1 VETSASKQSP
11 QERIILGTIAAIEA
25 DGIQNVTTRSIAKQ
39 AGVNSAAINYYFRSK
54 QILMDQVLEFTLDN
68 AFGDLDEFIPDGPL
82 TDTAPLK
89 AYYRHMLWGMREY
102 PRICEAHLYE
112 PMVNRSLSSRAK
124 ERLNE
129 FLGTIYDKLTPGC
142 PAHLHDRMRLSLVQ
156 LQSAL
161 LMSGFAPE
169 AYRPF
174 IGDRLGTQES
184 LDRYVDQLVDD
195 LIGSYMQAA
204 R

>member
-1 VETSASKQSP
+1 MSTADQSP

-25 DGIQNVTTRSIAKQ
+25 EGIQNVTTRSIAKQ

-54 QILMDQVLEFTLDN
+54 DLLIAQVLEFTLDN
-68 AFGDLDEFIPDGPL
+68 AFGDQDEFIPAGPL

-102 PRICEAHLYE
+102 PRISQAHLYE
-112 PMVNRSLSSRAK
+112 PMVNRSLSSPAI

-129 FLGTIYDKLTPGC
+129 FLATIYEKLTPGC
-142 PAHLHDRMRLSLVQ
+142 PANLHERLRLSLIQ

-174 IGDRLGTQES
+174 IGDHLDTQES
-184 LDRYVDQLVDD
+184 LDAYVDQVVDD
-195 LIGSYMQAA
+195 LMGPYLHAA

>member
-1 VETSASKQSP
+1 MSTADQSP

-25 DGIQNVTTRSIAKQ
+25 EGIQNVTTRSIAKQ

-54 QILMDQVLEFTLDN
+54 DILIERVLEFTLDN
-68 AFGDLDEFIPDGPL
+68 AFGDLDEFIPAGPL

-89 AYYRHMLWGMREY
+89 AYYHHMLWGMREY
-102 PRICEAHLYE
+102 PRVCQAHLYE
-112 PMVNRSLSSRAK
+112 PMLNRSLSSRAG

-129 FLGTIYDKLTPGC
+129 FLAIIYEKLTPSC
-142 PAHLHDRMRLSLVQ
+142 PPSLHERMRLSLVQ
-156 LQSAL
+156 LQSSL

-169 AYRPF
+169 AYHPF
-174 IGDRLGTQES
+174 IGSRLDTQEN
-184 LDRYVDQLVDD
+184 LNEYVDQLVDD
-195 LIGSYMQAA
+195 LIGPYLHAA

>member
-1 VETSASKQSP
+1 MSTTDQSP

-25 DGIQNVTTRSIAKQ
+25 EGIQNVTTRSIAKQ

-54 QILMDQVLEFTLDN
+54 DLLIEQVLNFTLDN
-68 AFGDLDEFIPDGPL
+68 AFGDLGEFIPDGPL
-82 TDTAPLK
+82 TDTEPLK
-89 AYYRHMLWGMREY
+89 AYYRHVLWGMREY

-112 PMVNRSLSSRAK
+112 PMVGRSMASPAV

-129 FLGTIYDKLTPGC
+129 FLATIYEKLTPSC
-142 PAHLHDRMRLSLVQ
+142 PPSLHERMRLSLIH

-169 AYRPF
+169 AYQSF
-174 IGDRLGTQES
+174 LGDRLDTQES
-184 LDRYVDQLVDD
+184 LDAYVDQLVDD
-195 LIGSYMQAA
+195 LIGPYLQAA